1 MFSLQGKAAVVTGAA
16 SGIGR
21 ATAERYVEAGAAVV
35 LADVDG
41 ESVESVA
48 GELAERT
55 PGADVV
61 GVSCDVSDSDA
72 AATTVATAVERFGRL
87 DVLANIAGVLRFE
100 HTHEVTD
107 EEWELVVGVNLTG
120 TFKMTRAALPVM
132 LAQGAGSILNTAS
145 SAAYR
150 ASPWASAYGA
160 SKAGVTGF
168 TRAIAVEYGRQ
179 GIRCN
184 CVAPAGVRTPMIGS
198 FRVPDGGDFSLVER
212 IMAFDGELDP
222 TDVANTFLFLASE
235 EADRINGTCVTV
247 DDAML
252 A

>member
-1 MFSLQGKAAVVTGAA
+1 MFSLDGKVALITGGA

-21 ATAERYVEAGAAVV
+21 ATVQRFVEAGASVVVADLSQEAVDEVAAELGEKV
-35 LADVDG
+35 LG
-41 ESVESVA
+41 VA
-48 GELAERT
+48 
-55 PGADVV
+55 
-61 GVSCDVSDSDA
+61 CDVSDTA
-72 AATTVATAVERFGRL
+72 AANAAVEQTVGRFGRL
-87 DVLANIAGVLRFE
+87 DVLANIAGILRFE
-100 HTHEVTD
+100 HTHQVTD
-107 EEWELVVGVNLTG
+107 DEWDQVIAVNLTG

-132 LAQGAGSILNTAS
+132 LDQGAGSILNTTS
-145 SAAYR
+145 SAAFR
-150 ASPWASAYGA
+150 ASVWASAYGA
-160 SKAGVTGF
+160 SKAGVLGF

-184 CVAPAGVRTPMIGS
+184 CVAPAGVKTPMIGN

-222 TDVANTFLFLASE
+222 TDIANTFVYLASD
-235 EADRINGTCVTV
+235 EADRVNGACISV

>member
-1 MFSLQGKAAVVTGAA
+1 MFSLDGKVALVTGGA

-21 ATAERYVEAGAAVV
+21 ATAQRYLEAGASVVVADLAQDAVDAV
-35 LADVDG
+35 ADELG
-41 ESVESVA
+41 GAAAGVA
-48 GELAERT
+48 
-55 PGADVV
+55 
-61 GVSCDVSDSDA
+61 CDVSDTEA
-72 AATTVATAVERFGRL
+72 AATAVAATVERFGRL

-107 EEWELVVGVNLTG
+107 DEWDLVIGVNLTG

-132 LAQGAGSILNTAS
+132 LDQGSGSILNTTS
-145 SAAYR
+145 SAAFR
-150 ASPWASAYGA
+150 ASVWASAYGA
-160 SKAGVTGF
+160 SKAGVLGF
-168 TRAIAVEYGRQ
+168 TKAIAVEYGRQ

-184 CVAPAGVRTPMIGS
+184 CVAPAGVRTPMIGN

-222 TDVANTFLFLASE
+222 TDIANTFLFLASD
-235 EADRINGTCVTV
+235 EADRLNGTCISV

>member
-1 MFSLQGKAAVVTGAA
+1 MFSLDGKVALITGAA

-21 ATAERYVEAGAAVV
+21 ATAQRYAAAGASVV
-35 LADVDG
+35 LADVAQDAVDAVAADLG
-41 ESVESVA
+41 EHAVA
-48 GELAERT
+48 VA
-55 PGADVV
+55 
-61 GVSCDVSDSDA
+61 CDVSDTEA
-72 AATTVATAVERFGRL
+72 AAAAVATTVERFGRL

-107 EEWELVVGVNLTG
+107 EEWDLVLGVNLTG

-132 LAQGAGSILNTAS
+132 LEQGAGSILNTTS
-145 SAAYR
+145 SAAFR
-150 ASPWASAYGA
+150 ASAWASAYGA
-160 SKAGVTGF
+160 SKAGVLGF
-168 TRAIAVEYGRQ
+168 TKAIAVEYGRQ

-184 CVAPAGVRTPMIGS
+184 CVAPAGVRTPMIGN

-222 TDVANTFLFLASE
+222 TDIANTFVFLASD
-235 EADRINGTCVTV
+235 EADRLNGTCVSV

>member
-1 MFSLQGKAAVVTGAA
+1 MFSLDGKVALVTGAA

-21 ATAERYVEAGAAVV
+21 ATVQRYVDAGASVVAADLAADAVG
-35 LADVDG
+35 A
-41 ESVESVA
+41 VA
-48 GELAERT
+48 GELGDR
-55 PGADVV
+55 VV
-61 GVSCDVSDSDA
+61 GIGCDVADTASA
-72 AATTVATAVERFGRL
+72 GEAVATAVERFGRL

-100 HTHEVTD
+100 HTHEMTD
-107 EEWELVVGVNLTG
+107 EEWDLVIGVNLTG

-132 LAQGAGSILNTAS
+132 LGQGSGSILNTTS
-145 SAAYR
+145 SAAFR
-150 ASPWASAYGA
+150 ASVWASAYGA
-160 SKAGVTGF
+160 SKGGVLAF

-184 CVAPAGVRTPMIGS
+184 CVAPAGVKTPMIGN
-198 FRVPDGGDFSLVER
+198 FKVPEGGDFSLVER

-222 TDVANTFLFLASE
+222 TDIANTFLFLASD
-235 EADRINGTCVTV
+235 EADRVNGTCISV

>member
-1 MFSLQGKAAVVTGAA
+1 MFSLDGKVALVTGAA

-21 ATAERYVEAGAAVV
+21 ATARSYVEAGASVV
-35 LADVDG
+35 LADLAQDAVDT
-41 ESVESVA
+41 VA
-48 GELAERT
+48 
-55 PGADVV
+55 ADLGPNAA
-61 GVSCDVSDSDA
+61 GVACDVSDTASA
-72 AATTVATAVERFGRL
+72 TAAVAATVERFGRL

-107 EEWELVVGVNLTG
+107 DDWDLVIGVNLTG

-132 LAQGAGSILNTAS
+132 LEQGAGSILNTTS
-145 SAAYR
+145 SAAFR
-150 ASPWASAYGA
+150 ASVWASAYGA
-160 SKAGVTGF
+160 SKAGVLGF
-168 TRAIAVEYGRQ
+168 TKAIAVEYGRQ

-184 CVAPAGVRTPMIGS
+184 CVAPAGVRTPMIS
-198 FRVPDGGDFSLVER
+198 NFRVPEGGDFSLVER

-222 TDVANTFLFLASE
+222 TDIANTFLFLASD
-235 EADRINGTCVTV
+235 EADRLNGTCISV